1 MPDKKEEFGQIQ
13 IADEVVAV
21 IAATAAMEIEG
32 VLNASSASG
41 NAFVEFFGKKS
52 QTKGVKINSDGGE
65 LTLELDIVVLFGT
78 KIQTAATEVQKKVK
92 SAVETMTGL
101 TVAMVNVNVCGIVKE
116 KQPKAPKNEI
126 EQE

>member
-41 NAFVEFFGKKS
+41 NAPVEFFGKKS
-52 QTKGVKINSDGGE
+52 QTKGVKVNSEAGE
-65 LTLELDIVVLFGT
+65 LTLELDIVLLFGT
-78 KIQTAATEVQKKVK
+78 KIQLAALEVQKKVK

-101 TVAMVNVNVCGIVKE
+101 PVAMVNVNVCGIIKE
-116 KQPKAPKNEI
+116 KQPKTTKNES
-126 EQE
+126 EED

>member
-1 MPDKKEEFGQIQ
+1 MPEKKEEFGQIQ

-32 VLNASSASG
+32 VLNASTASG

-52 QTKGVKINSDGGE
+52 QTKGIKVNSDGGE
-65 LTLELDIVVLFGT
+65 LTLDMDIVVLFGT
-78 KIQTAATEVQKKVK
+78 KIQFAATEVQKKVK

-101 TVAMVNVNVCGIVKE
+101 SVAMVNVNVCGIVKE
-116 KQPKAPKNEI
+116 KQSKAPKNET
-126 EQE
+126 EED

>member
-1 MPDKKEEFGQIQ
+1 MPDKKDDFGQIQ

-41 NAFVEFFGKKS
+41 NVLFFGKKS
-52 QTKGVKINSDGGE
+52 KGVKVDSDGGE

-78 KIQTAATEVQKKVK
+78 KIQSAATEVQKKVK

-101 TVAMVNVNVCGIVKE
+101 PVAMVNVNVCGIIKE
-116 KQPKAPKNEI
+116 KQNKKNEI
-126 EQE
+126 EED